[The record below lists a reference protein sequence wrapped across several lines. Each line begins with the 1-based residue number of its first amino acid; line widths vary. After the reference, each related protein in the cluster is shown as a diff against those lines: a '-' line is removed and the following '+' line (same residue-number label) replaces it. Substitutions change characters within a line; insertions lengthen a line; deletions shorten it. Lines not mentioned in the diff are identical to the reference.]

1 MNENITTSFPPSSQE
16 NEIILYQ
23 PDETLALQVRVE
35 DETVWLSQ
43 AQIVELF
50 SSSKANISEHLKHI
64 FNSGELSKDATVR
77 KYLRMQLFGNSEQFD
92 KREIAVSQEQLNFSI

>member
-1 MNENITTSFPPSSQE
+1 MNENITTSFSPSSQE

-64 FNSGELSKDATVR
+64 FNSGN
-77 KYLRMQLFGNSEQFD
+77 YLRMQLFGNSEQFV
-92 KREIAVSQEQLNFSI
+92 KREIAVSPEQLNFSILMLSYP